1 MGGRKNCAVI
11 AHGNRARARAP
22 SGSVVTILKAQRPN
36 SRRLSAPSE
45 QRRMPHLQMYT
56 LPHDFM
62 CIVRSSLTTKRF
74 LLHLVH
80 AKGFSPWKCRRKKCF
95 FAWYFVAN
103 SFPQS

>member
-1 MGGRKNCAVI
+1 MCGEGAKAGCTPSLLFSDGAWRLAL
-11 AHGNRARARAP
+11 AR
-22 SGSVVTILKAQRPN
+22 T
-36 SRRLSAPSE
+36 
-45 QRRMPHLQMYT
+45 
-56 LPHDFM
+56 FM

-103 SFPQS
+103 SLPQS